1 MEFIRR
7 LLGFS
12 TDSPTAAEDDDD
24 IVVPPGADNS
34 AATNPPE
41 PVVAAPETSTKEVTN
56 DVAQQRDEGASGTA
70 APAQVEKAST
80 KANETES
87 KDLVDEPELAGTRPL
102 PPLETIVP
110 QPGERLQFGQLSDIG
125 MVRGNN
131 QDAVFSMI
139 ASTTSNDDVP
149 DFGLFIVADGMGGH
163 QEGERASAV
172 TTRMV
177 ARHVLQEIF
186 QSMLEQSM
194 GDPDRPPIADILRE
208 AIKQA
213 NDAVTTEIPDGGT
226 TATVAV
232 VLGDLVYIA
241 HVGDSRGYMIT
252 DDGIEQIT
260 RDHSLVQRLIEL
272 DQLTP
277 EEAAE
282 HPQRNVL
289 YKAIGQSES
298 LEADTITRRL
308 QPHARLLLCSDGL
321 WNLVME
327 DTIHEIVLRSSPQQ
341 ACNELVT
348 LANERG
354 GPDNVTVVLVQ
365 APG

>member
-1 MEFIRR
+1 MDFIRR
-7 LLGFS
+7 ILGLS
-12 TDSPTAAEDDDD
+12 SDSQAASEEDT
-24 IVVPPGADNS
+24 IAISPNADRT
-34 AATNPPE
+34 ATNPPE
-41 PVVAAPETSTKEVTN
+41 PVVAAPKQAADLPAEETV
-56 DVAQQRDEGASGTA
+56 QQAAALADEPA
-70 APAQVEKAST
+70 APPQNTSEGEQADNSSSEI
-80 KANETES
+80 
-87 KDLVDEPELAGTRPL
+87 DEPELAGTRPL

-110 QPGERLQFGQLSDIG
+110 QPGQRLQFGQLSDVG

-131 QDAVFSMI
+131 QDAVFSMVS
-139 ASTTSNDDVP
+139 STTSNDDLP

-172 TTRMV
+172 TARMI
-177 ARHVLQEIF
+177 AQHVLKEIF
-186 QSMLEQSM
+186 YPMLEQRM
-194 GDPDRPPIADILRE
+194 GDPDRPPIADVLRD

-213 NDAVTTEIPDGGT
+213 NDAVTQEISDGGT
-226 TATVAV
+226 TATAAV

-272 DQLTP
+272 DQLTS

-289 YKAIGQSES
+289 YKAIGQSET

-321 WNLVME
+321 WNLVLE
-327 DTIHEIVLRSSPQQ
+327 DTIHEIVLQNGPQQ
-341 ACNELVT
+341 ACNELVR

-354 GPDNVTVVLVQ
+354 GPDNITVVLVQ